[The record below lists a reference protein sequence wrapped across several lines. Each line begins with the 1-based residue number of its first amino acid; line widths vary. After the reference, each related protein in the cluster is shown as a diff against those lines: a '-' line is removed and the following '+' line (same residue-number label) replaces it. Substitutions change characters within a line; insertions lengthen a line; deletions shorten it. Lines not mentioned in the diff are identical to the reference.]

1 MTSIEINGTN
11 YPLKFGLGFVRSI
24 NKKYKTQAE
33 EVEISGEDAG
43 LTYALGAVV
52 LDKSV
57 TTLIDTI
64 LEAAKTADNN
74 QLTRDGLVEWIES
87 DDMDINKLF
96 EDVEDFFEKA
106 NFCKITLKKLKD
118 YQKTLEAQEKALIEG

>member
-33 EVEISGEDAG
+33 EAEISGEDAG

-64 LEAAKTADNN
+64 LEAAKTVDNN

-96 EDVEDFFEKA
+96 EDVEDFFATA